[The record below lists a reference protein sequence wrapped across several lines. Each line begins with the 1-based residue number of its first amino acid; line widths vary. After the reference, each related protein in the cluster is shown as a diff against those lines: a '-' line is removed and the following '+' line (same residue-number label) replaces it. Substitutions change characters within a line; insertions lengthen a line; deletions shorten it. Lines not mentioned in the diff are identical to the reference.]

1 MAIVT
6 MGVIGIIGGAL
17 TTGAGL
23 YTASKN
29 REMQKEFLSQQEK
42 VRAENMELMK
52 AMFGQNQQRQAQTAQ
67 FLTQSGFG
75 DIAQLMTGGQG
86 QGQFGQVQG
95 QGQPVQFQGNW
106 PGNRQ

>member
-29 REMQKEFLSQQEK
+29 REMQKEFLSQQEN
-42 VRAENMELMK
+42 VRKENMELMK
-52 AMFGQNQQRQAQTAQ
+52 MMFSQNQQRQAQTAQ

-75 DIAQLMTGGQG
+75 DIAQLMTGGGGQPMQG
-86 QGQFGQVQG
+86 QGQQVQ
-95 QGQPVQFQGNW
+95 F
-106 PGNRQ
+106 PGNFRG